1 METNQEKVD
10 NLTER
15 IENLNYEIDDLLQI
29 KINLMMI
36 RHDYNMKD
44 VRKSLE
50 ECFSP
55 GLKKMLEEKLK
66 DEIDG

>member
-1 METNQEKVD
+1 METYEQKVQ
-10 NLTER
+10 NLSKR
-15 IENLNYEIDDLLQI
+15 IDDVSKKMDDLLQI

-55 GLKKMLEEKLK
+55 QLKKMLEEKLK